1 MDIALRRWTTDDRKV
16 LTDMCNAVERRY
28 LTDRMPFPYTEDDAD
43 WWLRMVADH
52 EGTQGIYRA
61 VVVDGQV
68 VGSVSVE
75 KKEDVY
81 GKDGEIGYFLNRD
94 QWTQGVMTE
103 AVRQILPMAF
113 AELDLIRITGLVN
126 APNWASRKVLEK
138 NGFVLEGIM
147 KQAVVKAEQID
158 DLCIYG
164 KLK

>member
-52 EGTQGIYRA
+52 EGKQGIYRA
-61 VVVDGQV
+61 VMVDGQV

-81 GKDGEIGYFLNRD
+81 GKDAEIGYFLNRD
-94 QWTQGVMTE
+94 QWTQGLMTE

>member
-52 EGTQGIYRA
+52 EGKQGIYRA
-61 VVVDGQV
+61 VMVDGQV

-94 QWTQGVMTE
+94 QWTQGLMTE
-103 AVRQILPMAF
+103 AVRQILPIAF